1 MSQFSIVGIVEDN
14 PIDIFI
20 NTKVIEQTNLCDAL
34 VTYSSAREALASL
47 ANNQANQTPNPELI
61 LLDIRMPDMDGFDF
75 LDAFMKLPAA
85 IQEQC
90 KIIML
95 SSSIDDA
102 DESKARS
109 YPVVYDFVCKPLT
122 REKIERFNLG

>member
-20 NTKVIEQTNLCDAL
+20 NTKVIEQTNLCDEL
-34 VTYSSAREALASL
+34 VTYNSAREALASL
-47 ANNQANQTPNPELI
+47 ANNQASQTPNPELI

-75 LDAFMKLPAA
+75 LDAFMKLPDAV
-85 IQEQC
+85 QQNC

-109 YPVVYDFVCKPLT
+109 YPAVCDFVCKPLT
-122 REKIERFNLG
+122 REKIERFTLG

>member
-20 NTKVIEQTNLCDAL
+20 NTKVIEQTNLCDEL
-34 VTYSSAREALASL
+34 VTYNSAREALASL
-47 ANNQANQTPNPELI
+47 AKNQASQTPNPELI

-75 LDAFMKLPAA
+75 LDAFMKLPDAV
-85 IQEQC
+85 QQNC

-109 YPVVYDFVCKPLT
+109 YAAVCDFVCKPLT
-122 REKIERFNLG
+122 REKIDRFNLG

>member
-1 MSQFSIVGIVEDN
+1 MSQFTIVGIVEDN

-20 NTKVIEQTNLCDAL
+20 NTKVIEQTNLCDEL
-34 VTYSSAREALASL
+34 VTYNSAREALASL
-47 ANNQANQTPNPELI
+47 ANNQASQIPNPELI

-75 LDAFMKLPAA
+75 LDAFMKLPEAV
-85 IQEQC
+85 QQKC

-109 YPVVYDFVCKPLT
+109 YPAVYDFVCKPLT
-122 REKIERFNLG
+122 REKIERFNLE

>member
-20 NTKVIEQTNLCDAL
+20 NTKVIEQTNLCNEL
-34 VTYSSAREALASL
+34 VTYNSAREALERL
-47 ANNQANQTPNPELI
+47 ANNQGANPELI
-61 LLDIRMPDMDGFDF
+61 LLDIRMPDMDGFEF
-75 LDAFMKLPAA
+75 LDAFMKLPEA
-85 IQEQC
+85 IHQKC

-122 REKIERFNLG
+122 REKIERFHLG